1 MLDLFGSKN
10 QSAGVDWLCWS
21 HRWSLGW
28 FTLLQIPEHVK
39 FHYHTDTG
47 LCHRQAST
55 QECELQATFLKLRN
69 ADTFSICKTFKAH
82 NPRWYRSSAKL
93 LSPGRM
99 LSNFGGASVSPS
111 TSFRMVS
118 LSGSPIWIAS
128 DKPKASWTTA
138 SIGIWRAKWRPQSWT
153 WLLVSKESKDNAGIA
168 SNLNFAMSLHQ
179 HAASRGL
186 AASEFMAW
194 VESFEP

>member
-1 MLDLFGSKN
+1 MHQIHNVLSDVGSVWIKKPKRRCRLT
-10 QSAGVDWLCWS
+10 VLVT
-21 HRWSLGW
+21 SLESRLVHS
-28 FTLLQIPEHVK
+28 TPNPRHVK

-69 ADTFSICKTFKAH
+69 TDTFSICKTFKAH

-168 SNLNFAMSLHQ
+168 NNLNFFFVIVPT
-179 HAASRGL
+179 RG
-186 AASEFMAW
+186 
-194 VESFEP
+194 